1 MQKRQAAIDDEI
13 QKEEEAWR
21 DKLRQHEVKLYN
33 ELLSKDCEVTVIYL
47 RINVIM
53 ERLMYLILFINDKYV
68 SIPVP
73 FLKWLKS
80 IVMFWPRS
88 RS

>member
-47 RINVIM
+47 RMNVIM

-73 FLKWLKS
+73 F
-80 IVMFWPRS
+80 
-88 RS
+88 